1 MPTAREL
8 LEQADALMRRNR
20 AREAPADDIP
30 LLTEEVE
37 VAVQEGAANGT
48 RPGRAA
54 LPSSRRPEAAD
65 DVPELTDAVAYVDAV
80 SIQPL
85 AEEGGEVS
93 RWLES
98 EFGEASIT
106 GPAPDSIAVVPP
118 ATLRPAAETT
128 PVVPPAT
135 LRTAAETTPVIP
147 EPVALDAGAAHAPM
161 PMPATAP
168 ASAAAVLAAKVSAT
182 APAPPAPPTSD
193 YAFEAMLGP
202 SPVSPPPADATF
214 DEELLGL
221 SAGAADDGAGRG
233 LPVPPAEPAEPLEIA
248 SVPAA
253 EPADDATRWAALA
266 EEIRMQVLQRID
278 IFTDTGLQ
286 QQLTARLQPI
296 VDRASADLVATINQ
310 HVGTLLRAY
319 VAEAIEREIEKWR
332 EGNR

>member
-37 VAVQEGAANGT
+37 VAAQEGAANGT

-54 LPSSRRPEAAD
+54 LPSSRRLEAAD
-65 DVPELTDAVAYVDAV
+65 DVPELTEAVAYLDAV

-98 EFGEASIT
+98 ELGEASIT

-118 ATLRPAAETT
+118 ATLRPAAE
-128 PVVPPAT
+128 PA
-135 LRTAAETTPVIP
+135 PVIHQ
-147 EPVALDAGAAHAPM
+147 PVGLDVGTAPASAPM
-161 PMPATAP
+161 AATAPAP
-168 ASAAAVLAAKVSAT
+168 ASAAAALAAKVSDAV
-182 APAPPAPPTSD
+182 PPPPAPTSD
-193 YAFEAMLGP
+193 YAFEAMLGT
-202 SPVSPPPADATF
+202 SPVSAPPAEAAF

-221 SAGAADDGAGRG
+221 SGGVADHGARPGPPVSAGK
-233 LPVPPAEPAEPLEIA
+233 LAEPLEIA
-248 SVPAA
+248 SAPAA
-253 EPADDATRWAALA
+253 EPADDAARWAALA

-296 VDRASADLVATINQ
+296 VDRASEDLVATINQ

>member
-37 VAVQEGAANGT
+37 VAAQEGAANGT
-48 RPGRAA
+48 RPGLAA
-54 LPSSRRPEAAD
+54 LPSSRRAEAAE

-80 SIQPL
+80 SIEPL

-98 EFGEASIT
+98 ELGEASIT

-118 ATLRPAAETT
+118 ATLRPAVET
-128 PVVPPAT
+128 A
-135 LRTAAETTPVIP
+135 PVIP
-147 EPVALDAGAAHAPM
+147 HPAALDAGAAPELT
-161 PMPATAP
+161 PLPATAP
-168 ASAAAVLAAKVSAT
+168 ASASAAAALAAKVSAE
-182 APAPPAPPTSD
+182 APPPPAPPTSD
-193 YAFEAMLGP
+193 YAFEAMLGTP
-202 SPVSPPPADATF
+202 EVPLPTAEAAF

-221 SAGAADDGAGRG
+221 PGVADGAAGPG
-233 LPVPPAEPAEPLEIA
+233 LPVPPDEREAADTA
-248 SVPAA
+248 VSTAA
-253 EPADDATRWAALA
+253 EPADDAGRWATLA

>member
-1 MPTAREL
+1 
-8 LEQADALMRRNR
+8 MRRNR

-37 VAVQEGAANGT
+37 VAAQEGAANGT

-128 PVVPPAT
+128 PV
-135 LRTAAETTPVIP
+135 IP
-147 EPVALDAGAAHAPM
+147 EPVALDAGAAHAPT

-168 ASAAAVLAAKVSAT
+168 RERGRGARRESLRRGSPTAGPADERLCVRSDARDLAGFAAARRSGIRRGTPRSFRRRCRWRHAAA
-182 APAPPAPPTSD
+182 ACRFHPPSSQNPRRSRLWPLRSPPT
-193 YAFEAMLGP
+193 MP
-202 SPVSPPPADATF
+202 R
-214 DEELLGL
+214 
-221 SAGAADDGAGRG
+221 AGR
-233 LPVPPAEPAEPLEIA
+233 
-248 SVPAA
+248 
-253 EPADDATRWAALA
+253 R
-266 EEIRMQVLQRID
+266 LQRRSECKSCSGSTSSRTRD
-278 IFTDTGLQ
+278 C
-286 QQLTARLQPI
+286 
-296 VDRASADLVATINQ
+296 SSS
-310 HVGTLLRAY
+310 
-319 VAEAIEREIEKWR
+319 
-332 EGNR
+332 